1 MPTVPQP
8 AAARDSQEVEKLRR
22 ELEEQR
28 EQLKA
33 DELALRSQIEQFER
47 NASRE
52 RAELAKQRAECEKRK
67 KELIALKVEWEGRQK
82 ELQAQL
88 KTISSAEAV
97 LAQKL
102 APLAHLKDTIEQVL
116 SIHRPGSGGHTA
128 V

>member
-1 MPTVPQP
+1 VPQTP
-8 AAARDSQEVEKLRR
+8 AVCENQEVENLRR

-33 DELALRSQIEQFER
+33 DELTLRSQIEQLELH
-47 NASRE
+47 ASHE

-88 KTISSAEAV
+88 KTISAAEAV

-116 SIHRPGSGGHTA
+116 SIHRPGSGGHA
-128 V
+128 PV